1 MDKIKLIITDDN
13 DEFREALKNFLTL
26 EFPVEIIGEAA
37 NGKEFLKLSNIYE
50 ADIILMDIMMPE
62 INGIEATK
70 NLLLHSPKTKVIAVT
85 MHAEKAYLA
94 ELIKAGFKGCIFK
107 NNLFEEIKTAITQ
120 VKNNKLYF
128 DADIK
133 I

>member
-1 MDKIKLIITDDN
+1 
-13 DEFREALKNFLTL
+13 
-26 EFPVEIIGEAA
+26 
-37 NGKEFLKLSNIYE
+37 
-50 ADIILMDIMMPE
+50 MDIMMPE
-62 INGIEATK
+62 LNGIEATK
-70 NLLLHSPKTKVIAVT
+70 NLLLQNPKTKVIAVT

-107 NNLFEEIKTAITQ
+107 NKLFEEIKTAITK

-128 DADIK
+128 PVDIK